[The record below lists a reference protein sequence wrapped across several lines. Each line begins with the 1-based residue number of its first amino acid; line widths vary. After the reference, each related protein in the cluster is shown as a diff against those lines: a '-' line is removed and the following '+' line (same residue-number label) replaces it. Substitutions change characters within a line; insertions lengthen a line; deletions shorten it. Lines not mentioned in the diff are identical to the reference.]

1 MKKGN
6 SRNQKSESLGTN
18 HVSNAQFPKLS
29 KSKILEYMAKLLF
42 VITLVFSF
50 SSSHLQPSLMTQRNK
65 GKIQKVVKKVWK
77 GQEVQIQ
84 KMTSQRL
91 SPNALSQNVFS
102 IKSEETQLG
111 YMILRRVHGCKIGG
125 CDANSSNDHMV
136 QYVAD
141 FDEGSYE
148 TFDYL
153 MIVNNDF
160 SILKLSVYDYPG
172 EHGYEVT
179 SKRWLRQ
186 FEGYKGDQRLQYN
199 KDIDAISGATISG
212 NSITADVQR
221 THRLLSESLSQL
233 SSN

>member
-1 MKKGN
+1 M
-6 SRNQKSESLGTN
+6 T
-18 HVSNAQFPKLS
+18 
-29 KSKILEYMAKLLF
+29 KLLF
-42 VITLVFSF
+42 IITLVFSF
-50 SSSHLQPSLMTQRNK
+50 SSLHLQPSLMTQRNK

-77 GQEVQIQ
+77 GQEVSIQ

-91 SPNALSQNVFS
+91 SPNALSRNLYS
-102 IKSEETQLG
+102 LKSEETQLG
-111 YMILRRVHGCKIGG
+111 YLVLRRVHGCKIGG

-141 FDEGSYE
+141 FDEGTYE

-153 MIVNNDF
+153 MIVDNDF
-160 SILKLSVYDYPG
+160 TILKLSVYDYPG
-172 EHGYEVT
+172 EHGYEVS

-186 FEGYKGDQRLQYN
+186 FEGYKGAERLKYS

-221 THRLLSESLSQL
+221 THRQLVESLSQT
-233 SSN
+233 SQN